1 MTTCEY
7 PIFIRNDETPT
18 ILFEND
24 SFYNKVCKEPVEIL
38 EGNHFSGF
46 KAIHVSYGA
55 RKYVVVDHDVKVA
68 MKLI

>member
-1 MTTCEY
+1 MIEGEKTY
-7 PIFIRNDETPT
+7 HHLWQAAI
-18 ILFEND
+18 
-24 SFYNKVCKEPVEIL
+24 VEIL

-55 RKYVVVDHDVKVA
+55 RKYVVVDHDVEVV